1 MAASCISVSMAAVAP
16 LAAAR
21 SVEATGAKQ
30 SARLAVPS
38 FGAGVRCRLDSAPLA
53 RLSLGAEARRVGI
66 VARAADLEEAPA
78 AVAAPASTK
87 LYVGNL
93 PWSIHSKELA
103 EIFQEVGNVELV
115 EVIYDRDTQKSR
127 GFAFVTMS
135 TVEEA
140 QKAIDALEGSELDGR
155 VIRVSFPQPREPRTG
170 DRNNDRRERP
180 APRERRGDFSP
191 RASDSE
197 TKLFVGNLSWGV
209 DDAALDELFR
219 EHGTVQEA
227 RVVCDRDTGRS
238 RGFGFVKFAT
248 QNECNQAIQA
258 LDGAEFDGRPLKVN
272 PAGDKPERR
281 DGPRY

>member
-1 MAASCISVSMAAVAP
+1 MAASCVTASLTSVASVV
-16 LAAAR
+16 AAR

-30 SARLAVPS
+30 AARPSLAAPCFSASSA
-38 FGAGVRCRLDSAPLA
+38 CRLDASAFSS
-53 RLSLGAEARRVGI
+53 LSLGAKAWRKVRI

-78 AVAAPASTK
+78 AVAASTK

-135 TVEEA
+135 TVDEA

-155 VIRVSFPQPREPRTG
+155 VIRVSFPQPREARSN
-170 DRNNDRRERP
+170 DRADRRERS
-180 APRERRGDFSP
+180 APRERRADFSP
-191 RASDSE
+191 RSNDSE

-227 RVVCDRDTGRS
+227 RVVFDRDTGRS

-248 QNECNQAIQA
+248 QSECNQAIQA